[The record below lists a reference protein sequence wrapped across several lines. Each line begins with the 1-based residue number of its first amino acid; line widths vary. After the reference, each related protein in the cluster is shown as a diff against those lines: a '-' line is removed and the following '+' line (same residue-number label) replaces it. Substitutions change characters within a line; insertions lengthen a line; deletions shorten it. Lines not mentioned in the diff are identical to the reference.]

1 MHIVIDH
8 FDSFTYNLVQM
19 LRGILGS
26 GEEVRVVRSDAF
38 GPEDFDG
45 AGISSIVLSPGPG
58 CPSEYPASL
67 ELVRRHAGRTPVLG
81 VCLGH
86 ELIVEAFGGAI
97 RKARRVMH
105 GKTDETLTD
114 GRGCFRNIP
123 SPAVFMRYHSLA
135 ADPERLP
142 GCLEACAWSRL
153 DGDVMAVRHRE
164 HRIEGLQFHPE
175 SIGSEPGRRVV
186 ENFYNYRRE
195 PFPAKRTLSRLLARE
210 DIGGEDARAF
220 MLEAAEGSLT
230 DAQIAGFLCA
240 FESKGATAEEIAG
253 CASVLADK
261 CLPFRAGAPAL
272 DIVGVGGDGKG
283 SFNLSSMAALVAA
296 ACGQPVAK
304 HGNRAVS
311 SFCGSAD
318 FFAELGYPLTLPTP
332 EAERLL
338 ERTGFAFLFAPLY
351 HSAMKHAVTARRQL
365 AVRTLMNLLGPLV
378 NPAKARYQVLGVPEA
393 GLLHPMADAAVLL
406 GAERVMTVWSE
417 DGLDEFSCA
426 ARTRCVF
433 AEGGARREFA
443 FDPAEAGVAGGSSE
457 ALKGGT
463 AEDNVAMARRL
474 LAGEEL
480 GGVLDAVCLNAGAGL
495 FVAGRAGD
503 VAEGC
508 GMARAAFREGKVAG
522 KLEEIIAV
530 ANSLA
535 TRDAPQ

>member
-19 LRGILGS
+19 LREILGES
-26 GEEVRVVRSDAF
+26 GEVRVIRSDAF
-38 GPEDFDG
+38 RPEEFDNAALSG
-45 AGISSIVLSPGPG
+45 IVLSPGPG
-58 CPSEYPASL
+58 SPSEYPASR
-67 ELVRRHAGRTPVLG
+67 ELIRRQAGRTPLLG

-86 ELIVEAFGGAI
+86 ELIVDAFGGAI

-123 SPAVFMRYHSLA
+123 SPAAFMRYHSLA
-135 ADPERLP
+135 ADAGSLP
-142 GCLEACAWSRL
+142 DCLEACAWSRL

-164 HRIEGLQFHPE
+164 HQIEGLQFHPE
-175 SIGSEPGRRVV
+175 SIGSEAGRRVV
-186 ENFYNYRRE
+186 ENFFNYRRE

-210 DIGGEDARAF
+210 DIGRADARAF
-220 MLEAAEGSLT
+220 MLEAAEGNLT

-240 FESKGATAEEIAG
+240 FESKGVTAEELAG

-261 CLPFRAGAPAL
+261 CRPFRAGVPVL

-296 ACGQPVAK
+296 ACGQAVAK

-318 FFAELGYPLTLPTP
+318 FFAELGYPLTLPAP

-338 ERTGFAFLFAPLY
+338 EKTGFAFLFAPLY
-351 HSAMKHAVTARRQL
+351 HSAMRHAVTARRQL
-365 AVRTLMNLLGPLV
+365 AVRTPMNLLGPLV
-378 NPAKARYQVLGVPEA
+378 NPAGARYQVLGVPDA

-406 GAERVMTVWSE
+406 GAGRVMTIRSE
-417 DGLDEFSCA
+417 DGLDEFSCSA
-426 ARTRCVF
+426 PTRCVL
-433 AEGGARREFA
+433 AEGDSRREFV
-443 FDPAEAGVAGGSSE
+443 FDPAEAGISGCSPD

-463 AEDNVAMARRL
+463 AEDNAAMARRL

-480 GGVLDAVCLNAGAGL
+480 GGVMDAVCLNAGAGL
-495 FVAGRAGD
+495 FVAGAAGS
-503 VAEGC
+503 VAEGY
-508 GMARAAFREGKVAG
+508 GAAREAFREGRVSR
-522 KLEEIIAV
+522 KLEEVLAI
-530 ANSLA
+530 ANSPA
-535 TRDAPQ
+535 V